1 MLVGIDVGGTK
12 AAGVLVDM
20 ISGTV
25 IDSQRAASNGSGSDL
40 VTTLV
45 GIVDSFAERSDKPIS
60 AVGLAI
66 AGLVERS
73 GMVRWSPNLPSAV
86 DYPVAS
92 EVSQALGLPVA
103 TVNDATA
110 AALAESHLG
119 AGRGCDDFALVTL
132 GTGIGAGLVSGGR
145 LLYGAHGFAGEPGH
159 SVLVADGPTHMTGQN
174 GPWEFFASGNA
185 LGRMGREA
193 KLGTTGEDVVA
204 ALAAGND
211 LAAEVFDSWCLE
223 VARGLVNLI
232 VILDLER
239 VILGGGLVSV
249 GEPLRAGVES
259 WLGQLL
265 PGALARPPVGVFLA
279 ELGDEAGARGA
290 ALLAE
295 EGQACAT

>member
-1 MLVGIDVGGTK
+1 MLAGIDVGGTK
-12 AAGVLVDM
+12 AAGVLVDSG
-20 ISGTV
+20 SGTV
-25 IDSQRAASNGSGSDL
+25 VHSARAPSNGSGPEL
-40 VTTLV
+40 VATLV
-45 GIVDSFAERSDKPIS
+45 DIVRTLSARSEKPIS

-73 GMVRWSPNLPSAV
+73 GVVRWSPNLPSAV
-86 DYPVAS
+86 DHPVAS
-92 EVSQALGLPVA
+92 EVSQALGLPVT

-110 AALAESHLG
+110 AALAESRLG

-159 SVLVADGPTHMTGQN
+159 SVIIADGPTHVTGQD

-193 KLGTTGEDVVA
+193 KVGTTGEEVVE
-204 ALAAGND
+204 ALAAGNH
-211 LAAEVFDSWCLE
+211 LAAKVFDSWCLE

-239 VILGGGLVSV
+239 VILGGGLASV
-249 GEPLRAGVES
+249 GEPLRAGVETR
-259 WLGQLL
+259 LGQLL
-265 PGALARPPVGVFLA
+265 PGACSRPPVGVFLA

-295 EGQACAT
+295 EGHACET